1 MLHTWDEARRR
12 VIAPVLAFPI
22 GALWIL
28 WSVIIFPVL
37 WPWYGARWAWKVAVR
52 SMKTEAGHRRAR
64 SPSSLVE
71 LVGTGATSTYRSVTL
86 KAKVEDVEGM
96 ECALFQ
102 LTQSI
107 GHVLREEDVYF
118 SVPVGQMKLRTNQ
131 RWSGRDDGQLISY
144 RQTNNCG
151 PNLSES
157 RITHVQGVARL
168 RHTLALSLDELGTI
182 NKRRRIYTKNH
193 FRASLDE
200 VEGLGCFVDIDIHSA
215 NVESIDE
222 MVEQAQT
229 IQKELGIAD
238 EQLVSFSYL
247 DLINQRSAELKSLMD
262 SGVEEGS
269 EGSTC

>member
-1 MLHTWDEARRR
+1 M
-12 VIAPVLAFPI
+12 LAFPRI
-22 GALWIL
+22 ALWMM
-28 WSVIIFPVL
+28 WTMVTFPVL
-37 WPWYGARWAWKVAVR
+37 WPWYGIRWTVKVAVR
-52 SMKTEAGHRRAR
+52 SMKSEAGPRRAR
-64 SPSSLVE
+64 TPSSLVE
-71 LVGTGATSTYRSVTL
+71 LIGNGSTSTYRSVTL
-86 KAKVEDVEGM
+86 KAKVEDVEAM

-118 SVPVGQMKLRTNQ
+118 SVPVGQMKLRTNLN
-131 RWSGRDDGQLISY
+131 RSGRDDGQLISY

-182 NKRRRIYTKNH
+182 NKHRRIYTKNN
-193 FRASLDE
+193 FRASVDE
-200 VEGLGCFVDIDIHSA
+200 VEGLGCFVDIDIHSD
-215 NVESIDE
+215 NVESIEE
-222 MVEQAQT
+222 MVEQARS
-229 IQKELGIAD
+229 IQKELGIED
-238 EQLVSFSYL
+238 EQLVCFSYL

-262 SGVEEGS
+262 SGVEEGGS